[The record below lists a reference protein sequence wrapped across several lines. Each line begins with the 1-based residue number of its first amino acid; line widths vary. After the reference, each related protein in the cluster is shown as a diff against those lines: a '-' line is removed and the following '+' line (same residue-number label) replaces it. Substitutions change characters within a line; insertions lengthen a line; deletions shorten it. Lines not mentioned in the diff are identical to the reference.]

1 MRVRDDRSVSH
12 PHGYRVE
19 WEPAHQT
26 ASASKKSSAVGKLSD
41 GFAGKIV
48 YLDDPGYAAARAVS
62 NSMIDRRRR

>member
-1 MRVRDDRSVSH
+1 MRVRDDDPSRTRMDIALNGS
-12 PHGYRVE
+12 RRTRRR
-19 WEPAHQT
+19 WRL
-26 ASASKKSSAVGKLSD
+26 KSSAAGKLSD

>member
-1 MRVRDDRSVSH
+1 MGAGAPDGV
-12 PHGYRVE
+12 GVE
-19 WEPAHQT
+19 
-26 ASASKKSSAVGKLSD
+26 KSSAVGKLSD